1 MTTAADP
8 APGTRQGG
16 LANAFWRRQL
26 HHYPDTWP
34 RIGYLAIVVLT
45 TIMLYYLYY
54 VEGAVTPRMLPYY
67 HMSFQF
73 FLYLLVVSNA
83 IGAFSAFVGGLSDK
97 IGRANLTI
105 FGTFLVALIQL
116 FAIPHI
122 SDKWWF
128 AASYCVIGFVE
139 GVILVSTPAL
149 MRDFSPQLGRGFAMG
164 FWALGP
170 TMGALCASLVA
181 TNTLDHLYPWQDQFI
196 ISGLVCMGVVIIAF
210 FFLRELSPQLRDQL
224 MVTERERALVE
235 ARAMGVDVEGSIAH
249 PLRSMFKLDLV
260 SSSIAISVFLLFYY
274 ASVSVLTIYWVVT
287 FNRTTAQANGINV
300 WLAAALSI
308 GLVVSGFLSDL
319 ARVRKPFML
328 AGAVCGIVMLLFL
341 IHQTGQPHA
350 GYYAN
355 VLVVV
360 LLALSI
366 SLAYAPWMANY
377 TEQVESH
384 NPALTATGLAIWG
397 WILRITVALSFLV
410 LPHVITTS
418 TVLVD
423 NQNAGATL
431 QSIEAAQPYAP
442 SLSHPV
448 CSSSPVPA
456 NVIANLQNAQTTP
469 DARPEMQTL
478 VTILQTCNSTHDLSK
493 ALTAAGG
500 LSNPR
505 VAGLNA
511 FNPVATDIQ
520 NGKPVTQAQIATVAK
535 SSPNLANLLVAA
547 EKLVPAKKTS
557 PNEWKRWWTVCL
569 IGMAV
574 FGVLVF
580 FMRGRWSPRAARR
593 DLAEHDRMVSEEL
606 AKLVGEPAPVA

>member
-1 MTTAADP
+1 MSTTTATTAP
-8 APGTRQGG
+8 APDERWWVKAFVTRR
-16 LANAFWRRQL
+16 LDR
-26 HHYPDTWP
+26 YPDTLP
-34 RIGYLAIVVLT
+34 RIGYLSIVVLT

-67 HMSFQF
+67 HMSFAF

-83 IGAFSAFVGGLSDK
+83 IGAFSAFIGGLSDR

-105 FGTFLVALIQL
+105 FGTFVVAIIQL

-122 SDKWWF
+122 TNKWGF

-149 MRDFSPQLGRGFAMG
+149 MRDFSPQMGRGVAMG

-196 ISGLVCMGVVIIAF
+196 ISGLVCMGVVIISF
-210 FFLRELSPQLRDQL
+210 LFLRELSPQLRDQL
-224 MVTERERALVE
+224 MVSERERALVE
-235 ARAMGVDVEGSIAH
+235 AKAMGVDVETATAH
-249 PLRSMFKLDLV
+249 PIRSMFKLDLV

-287 FNRTTAQANGINV
+287 FNRTASQANGINV

-308 GLVVSGFLSDL
+308 GLVVAGLLSDL

-328 AGAVCGIVMLLFL
+328 LGAACAIVMMLFL

-350 GYYAN
+350 GYYSN
-355 VLVVV
+355 VLVIV
-360 LLALSI
+360 LLAVSI

-384 NPALTATGLAIWG
+384 NPALTASGLAIWG

-410 LPHVITTS
+410 LPYVITTS

-431 QSIEAAQPYAP
+431 QSIQAAQPYAP
-442 SLSHPV
+442 SLAKPV
-448 CSSSPVPA
+448 CSTTPPD
-456 NVIANLQNAQTTP
+456 VIARLKDPTTTP
-469 DARPEMQTL
+469 SARPEMASL
-478 VTILQTCNSTHDLSK
+478 VTILQTCNSTHNVLK
-493 ALTAAGG
+493 AITAAGG
-500 LSNPR
+500 LDNPR

-520 NGKPVTQAQIATVAK
+520 NGKPVTQAQIAGVATH
-535 SSPNLANLLVAA
+535 SPALAGLLVAA
-547 EKLVPAKKTS
+547 EKLVPAQKTS
-557 PNEWKRWWTVCL
+557 PGEWKRWWTVCL

-593 DLAEHDRMVSEEL
+593 DLAEREQLVNEEL
-606 AKLVGEPAPVA
+606 ARLATQEPATV

>member
-1 MTTAADP
+1 MTTTAA
-8 APGTRQGG
+8 AVPGRQGPAHN
-16 LANAFWRRQL
+16 LWKRQL
-26 HHYPDTWP
+26 SQYPDTLP
-34 RIGYLAIVVLT
+34 RLGYLAIVVLT

-54 VEGAVTPRMLPYY
+54 VEGAVTPLLLPYY

-83 IGAFSAFVGGLSDK
+83 IGAFSAFIGGLSDK

-105 FGTFLVALIQL
+105 YGTLLVALIQL

-122 SDKWWF
+122 TDKYWF

-149 MRDFSPQLGRGFAMG
+149 MRDFSPQLGRGAAMG

-170 TMGALCASLVA
+170 TMGALSASLVA
-181 TNTLDHLYPWQDQFI
+181 THTLSHLGPWQDQFI
-196 ISGLVCMGVVIIAF
+196 ISGLVCLGVVTIAF

-235 ARAMGVDVEGSIAH
+235 ARAMGIDVQKATVH
-249 PLRSMFKLDLV
+249 PIRSMMKIDLIT
-260 SSSIAISVFLLFYY
+260 SSIAISVFLLFYY
-274 ASVSVLTIYWVVT
+274 ASVSVLTIYWVVV
-287 FNRTTAQANGINV
+287 FNRSTPDANGINV
-300 WLAAALSI
+300 WLAASLSA
-308 GLVVSGFLSDL
+308 GLVLAGVLSDW

-328 AGAVCGIVMLLFL
+328 VGAICAIVMMWFM
-341 IHQTGQPHA
+341 IEQTKHPHT

-355 VLVVV
+355 VIVIV
-360 LLALSI
+360 LLAVSI

-377 TEQVESH
+377 TEQVEAH
-384 NPALTATGLAIWG
+384 NPALTASGLAIWG

-410 LPHVITTS
+410 LPYVITTS

-431 QSIEAAQPYAP
+431 QTIQAAQPYAP
-442 SLSHPV
+442 NTSTLK
-448 CSSSPVPA
+448 CNATPA
-456 NVIANLQNAQTTP
+456 PADVIADLKTTP
-469 DARPEMQTL
+469 EARPELSTL
-478 VTILQTCNSTHDLSK
+478 ATILQTCNSTHSLVK

-500 LSNPR
+500 LTNPH
-505 VAGLNA
+505 VLGLNA
-511 FNPVATDIQ
+511 FNPLALDIQ
-520 NGKPVTQAQIATVAK
+520 NGKPVTQSQIAGVAK
-535 SSPNLANLLVAA
+535 YSPNLAGLLVAA
-547 EKLVPAKKTS
+547 QKLVPAQKTS
-557 PNEWKRWWTVCL
+557 PAEWRRWWTVCL

-580 FMRGRWSPRAARR
+580 TMRGRWSPRAAKR
-593 DLAEHDRMVSEEL
+593 DFDDHERMVTEEL
-606 AKLVGEPAPVA
+606 AKLVGEPTPVPSP